1 MIIQCIKVKYLISIF
16 KLYNQDNISEDKNK
30 IKEKI
35 EKKEKIKAFITELIQ
50 NYINFK
56 NYNIY
61 QTLINLEVSIKELAH
76 KSSED
81 NLFIYN
87 IQIMNTNDFRNI
99 LDDKN
104 LMNYVTKIDL
114 QRKNINNLGL
124 LSNFKNLNHLD
135 IRSNCIVDTRPLIN
149 APFENLEFLNLSSNK
164 IGDDI
169 IENLKSFKFKNLKYL
184 NLDMN
189 YITDYAF
196 FFALSEN
203 KNFGNLEKLYLKY
216 NVFSRL
222 FKKNIK
228 TIKNKEFEDYFAKA
242 HLDFN
247 SIQIFGLSNGVFNQ
261 KSIEYIFPCFE
272 LNNIRII
279 NLKYNN
285 LINFDFLFIC
295 QWFLQLEIDINDNK
309 KPKVEQIQ
317 LKDGNY
323 NIKQIL
329 DNLLILKEHAE
340 EIRLLES
347 FIY

>member
-1 MIIQCIKVKYLISIF
+1 
-16 KLYNQDNISEDKNK
+16 
-30 IKEKI
+30 
-35 EKKEKIKAFITELIQ
+35 
-50 NYINFK
+50 
-56 NYNIY
+56 
-61 QTLINLEVSIKELAH
+61 
-76 KSSED
+76 
-81 NLFIYN
+81 
-87 IQIMNTNDFRNI
+87 
-99 LDDKN
+99 
-104 LMNYVTKIDL
+104 
-114 QRKNINNLGL
+114 
-124 LSNFKNLNHLD
+124 
-135 IRSNCIVDTRPLIN
+135 
-149 APFENLEFLNLSSNK
+149 LSSNK

-295 QWFLQLEIDINDNK
+295 QWFLQLEMDINDNK

-340 EIRLLES
+340 EIGLLES

>member
-1 MIIQCIKVKYLISIF
+1 M
-16 KLYNQDNISEDKNK
+16 
-30 IKEKI
+30 
-35 EKKEKIKAFITELIQ
+35 
-50 NYINFK
+50 
-56 NYNIY
+56 
-61 QTLINLEVSIKELAH
+61 
-76 KSSED
+76 
-81 NLFIYN
+81 
-87 IQIMNTNDFRNI
+87 
-99 LDDKN
+99 
-104 LMNYVTKIDL
+104 
-114 QRKNINNLGL
+114 
-124 LSNFKNLNHLD
+124 
-135 IRSNCIVDTRPLIN
+135 DTRPLIN

-222 FKKNIK
+222 FNKNIK

-317 LKDGNY
+317 LKEGNY

>member
-1 MIIQCIKVKYLISIF
+1 M
-16 KLYNQDNISEDKNK
+16 
-30 IKEKI
+30 
-35 EKKEKIKAFITELIQ
+35 
-50 NYINFK
+50 
-56 NYNIY
+56 
-61 QTLINLEVSIKELAH
+61 INLEVSIKELAH

-149 APFENLEFLNLSSNK
+149 ASFENLEFLNLSSNK

-169 IENLKSFKFKNLKYL
+169 IENLKYFKFKNLKYL

-203 KNFGNLEKLYLKY
+203 KNFGNLEKLYLK
-216 NVFSRL
+216 
-222 FKKNIK
+222 
-228 TIKNKEFEDYFAKA
+228 
-242 HLDFN
+242 
-247 SIQIFGLSNGVFNQ
+247 
-261 KSIEYIFPCFE
+261 
-272 LNNIRII
+272 
-279 NLKYNN
+279 
-285 LINFDFLFIC
+285 
-295 QWFLQLEIDINDNK
+295 
-309 KPKVEQIQ
+309 
-317 LKDGNY
+317 
-323 NIKQIL
+323 
-329 DNLLILKEHAE
+329 
-340 EIRLLES
+340 
-347 FIY
+347 

>member
-1 MIIQCIKVKYLISIF
+1 M
-16 KLYNQDNISEDKNK
+16 
-30 IKEKI
+30 
-35 EKKEKIKAFITELIQ
+35 
-50 NYINFK
+50 NYIN
-56 NYNIY
+56 
-61 QTLINLEVSIKELAH
+61 LE
-76 KSSED
+76 
-81 NLFIYN
+81 
-87 IQIMNTNDFRNI
+87 
-99 LDDKN
+99 
-104 LMNYVTKIDL
+104 
-114 QRKNINNLGL
+114 L

-317 LKDGNY
+317 LKEGNY

-329 DNLLILKEHAE
+329 HNLLILKEHAE

>member
-1 MIIQCIKVKYLISIF
+1 M
-16 KLYNQDNISEDKNK
+16 
-30 IKEKI
+30 
-35 EKKEKIKAFITELIQ
+35 
-50 NYINFK
+50 
-56 NYNIY
+56 
-61 QTLINLEVSIKELAH
+61 
-76 KSSED
+76 
-81 NLFIYN
+81 
-87 IQIMNTNDFRNI
+87 
-99 LDDKN
+99 
-104 LMNYVTKIDL
+104 
-114 QRKNINNLGL
+114 
-124 LSNFKNLNHLD
+124 
-135 IRSNCIVDTRPLIN
+135 DTRPLIN
-149 APFENLEFLNLSSNK
+149 APFEDLEFLNLSSNK

-222 FKKNIK
+222 FNKNIK

-317 LKDGNY
+317 LKEGNY

-340 EIRLLES
+340 EIGLLES